1 MVCYEGS
8 RKNVFEA
15 LEYLDLLGKI
25 KVIILELAYPKNG
38 QDDVIIENNFQFF
51 EGIYTA
57 CFFRTIYVNN
67 STSISI
73 LIRFFE

>member
-25 KVIILELAYPKNG
+25 KVIILELACPKNG

-51 EGIYTA
+51 EGIYYMLFQNYL
-57 CFFRTIYVNN
+57 CK
-67 STSISI
+67 
-73 LIRFFE
+73 